1 MLLHGWGRYP
11 RTDAEVLSPPSS
23 HDASR
28 AVSPSV
34 PQVAFGLGRSYGDS
48 ALAGRVIRTDAWDR
62 YMAFDEGTGDL
73 TCEAGVSLDH
83 ILRMFVPRG
92 WFLPVTPG
100 TRFVTVGGAIASDV
114 HGKNHHVEGSFCD
127 HVSRMEIL
135 LGNGERMVAAPT
147 QNADLFHATCGG
159 MGLTGIILNATF
171 RLKPIRSSLIEETII
186 KAPNLE
192 AVLDGFTER
201 ASATYSVAWID
212 CLARGRQ
219 LGRSLLMVGEHA
231 DSGPLRMRA
240 GRPLPVPFQ
249 MPAAL
254 LNHATVQAFNTAFYG
269 KARRGAH
276 THRTRFEPFFHP
288 LDILAEWNRLYG
300 KPGFVQY
307 QFVLPLAAGPAGLR
321 DVLERIARSGRG
333 SFLAVLKVFGKGNR
347 NLLSFPMEGY
357 TLALDFKVEPAV
369 LALLDE
375 LDRVVVGYGGRLY
388 LTKDARM
395 STETFRAGYP
405 RWEEFQRIRE
415 KYGALGRFASLQS
428 ARLGMED
435 C

>member
-1 MLLHGWGRYP
+1 MILHGWGRYP
-11 RTDAEVLSPPSS
+11 RIDAEVACPPSS
-23 HDASR
+23 HDSPR
-28 AVSPSV
+28 FLSPSTS
-34 PQVAFGLGRSYGDS
+34 QIAFGLGRSYGDS
-48 ALAGRVIRTDAWDR
+48 ALAQRVLRTTSWDR
-62 YMAFDEGTGDL
+62 YLSFDERTGDL
-73 TCEAGVSLDH
+73 TCEAGVSLDD

-114 HGKNHHVEGSFCD
+114 HGKNHHVDGSFCD
-127 HVSRMEIL
+127 HVSRLEIL
-135 LGNGERMVAAPT
+135 LGNGERATASPT
-147 QNADLFHATCGG
+147 QNADLFRATCGG

-171 RLKPIRSSLIEETII
+171 RMKPIRSSGIEETII
-186 KAPNLE
+186 KAPNLQ
-192 AVLDGFTER
+192 AVLEGFAER

-249 MPAAL
+249 MPAML
-254 LNHATVQAFNTAFYG
+254 LNHATVQAFNTVFYG

-276 THRTRFEPFFHP
+276 AHRTPFEPFFHP
-288 LDILAEWNRLYG
+288 LDRLAEWNRLYG

-333 SFLAVLKVFGKGNR
+333 SFLAVLKVFGKGNQ

-369 LALLDE
+369 LSLLGE

-395 STETFRAGYP
+395 SADTFRAGYP
-405 RWEEFQRIRE
+405 RWEEFQQIRQ
-415 KYGALGRFASLQS
+415 KYHAVGRFASLQS
-428 ARLGMED
+428 QRLGLD
-435 C
+435 